1 LQFNVVSEKKR
12 REAKSAIILGK
23 TARRCSFHGSE
34 AEMAKRKVKAKGV
47 VADIR
52 AGMGDD
58 MLKEKYGLSDI
69 GLQSVFNKLVD
80 AGLLPQSE
88 LDKRL
93 SPTETSVDMWWRCPA
108 CGSPQSHE
116 HDECPQCGVSVEKF
130 LKKHAAAEGTKEP
143 KAVPLTSAKASQ
155 AAGSEPAV
163 SIHSASNA
171 ASEAAGEAVGEA
183 AGEVV
188 SNVLGSLLS

>member
-1 LQFNVVSEKKR
+1 
-12 REAKSAIILGK
+12 
-23 TARRCSFHGSE
+23 
-34 AEMAKRKVKAKGV
+34 MAKRKVKAKGV

-116 HDECPQCGVSVEKF
+116 HDECPQCGVIVEKF